1 MANLTFQR
9 GLLANLPTSNFDDG
23 AFYLTTDECA
33 LYTAVGNELK
43 RLGDYNVVASIAN
56 LPANG
61 HSTALFYCEAENVLA
76 RWNGSEWIQ
85 INKQMSKEQIIA
97 LLGLGSAAYVDTTS
111 FDAAGTA
118 ESLVSAHYE
127 ATKEGEETDIEA
139 ITRVMAGTA
148 AKKGDTAVVKTSIG
162 ADKYS
167 YTAYVY
173 NGTAWAAMDGNYSAE
188 NVYFEENITLAGD
201 YTQIGNLT
209 KTKDGTATF
218 SVANKS
224 VAAAFTEMMSQRIQ
238 PTITAQPGV
247 SLTFSQAK
255 AYEVGTTVT
264 PSYTASLSA
273 GSYKFGPATGITATD
288 WTVTDTKGNEASTA
302 TGSFPSFVVADG
314 EDYSITA
321 VATHGAGAVA
331 VDNLGADSD
340 PVIQIASGTKTKTS
354 GKVTGYRSFF
364 YGVLPT
370 SSEEA
375 PLTSEIIRGLTN
387 GGAYNAKKTFTVNA
401 NATAKRIVVAVPASS
416 TRSGLNSVILTSAM
430 NTPVTDSYTATEG
443 AVNVEGV
450 NGATAVSY
458 DVWVYEPA
466 SIDAG
471 EVHEIT
477 LG

>member
-1 MANLTFQR
+1 
-9 GLLANLPTSNFDDG
+9 
-23 AFYLTTDECA
+23 
-33 LYTAVGNELK
+33 
-43 RLGDYNVVASIAN
+43 
-56 LPANG
+56 
-61 HSTALFYCEAENVLA
+61 
-76 RWNGSEWIQ
+76 
-85 INKQMSKEQIIA
+85 
-97 LLGLGSAAYVDTTS
+97 
-111 FDAAGTA
+111 
-118 ESLVSAHYE
+118 
-127 ATKEGEETDIEA
+127 
-139 ITRVMAGTA
+139 
-148 AKKGDTAVVKTSIG
+148 
-162 ADKYS
+162 
-167 YTAYVY
+167 
-173 NGTAWAAMDGNYSAE
+173 MDGNYSAE